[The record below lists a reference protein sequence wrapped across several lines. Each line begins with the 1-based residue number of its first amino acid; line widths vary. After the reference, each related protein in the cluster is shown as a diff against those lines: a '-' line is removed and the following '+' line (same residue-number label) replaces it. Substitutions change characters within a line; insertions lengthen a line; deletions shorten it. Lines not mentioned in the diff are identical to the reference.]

1 MTNEIVIMIVNE
13 KLEPK
18 VLDMLNYL
26 EITGV
31 ARHKARGMSKHG
43 FIEFLN
49 LGHEDKTIY
58 FSITSSIQ
66 AKELRQ
72 IVEEKEL
79 FKHARSGIMF
89 SLKLGGTKMIKSE
102 KCVVITVV
110 DYGYSSTVMKLAREN
125 GATGGTIFDGRGTGA
140 NFSTFLGMDISS
152 EKEIILNVVE
162 KTYSKKI
169 TSAIK
174 NHFKDENVSGICF
187 TMPITNFVGI
197 NNK

>member
-58 FSITSSIQ
+58 FLITSSIQ

-89 SLKLGGTKMIKSE
+89 SLKLGGVKMAKVE
-102 KCVVITVV
+102 KNVVVTVV
-110 DYGYSSTVMKLAREN
+110 DYGYASTVMKIAREN
-125 GATGGTIFDGRGTGA
+125 GASGGTIFDARGTGA
-140 NFSTFLGMDISS
+140 NFSTFLGM
-152 EKEIILNVVE
+152 EKKKKKEIILNVVDKGVE
-162 KTYSKKI
+162 DKI
-169 TSAIK
+169 IKAIK
-174 NHFKDENVSGICF
+174 KEFKDENVSGITF
-187 TMPITNFVGI
+187 SMPIENFVGI

>member
-79 FKHARSGIMF
+79 FKHARSGIMP
-89 SLKLGGTKMIKSE
+89 
-102 KCVVITVV
+102 
-110 DYGYSSTVMKLAREN
+110 
-125 GATGGTIFDGRGTGA
+125 
-140 NFSTFLGMDISS
+140 
-152 EKEIILNVVE
+152 
-162 KTYSKKI
+162 TYI
-169 TSAIK
+169 
-174 NHFKDENVSGICF
+174 
-187 TMPITNFVGI
+187 P
-197 NNK
+197 

>member
-1 MTNEIVIMIVNE
+1 MTNEIVIIIVNE

-89 SLKLGGTKMIKSE
+89 SLKLGGVKMAKVE
-102 KCVVITVV
+102 KNVVVTVV
-110 DYGYSSTVMKLAREN
+110 DYGYASTVMKIAREN
-125 GATGGTIFDGRGTGA
+125 GASGGTIFDARGTGA

-152 EKEIILNVVE
+152 EKEIILNVVDKGVE
-162 KTYSKKI
+162 DKI
-169 TSAIK
+169 IKAIK
-174 NHFKDENVSGICF
+174 KEFKDENVSGITF
-187 TMPITNFVGI
+187 SMPIENFVGI
-197 NNK
+197 NNR

>member
-58 FSITSSIQ
+58 FLITSSIQ
-66 AKELRQ
+66 AKELWQ

-89 SLKLGGTKMIKSE
+89 SLKLGGVKMAKVE
-102 KCVVITVV
+102 KNVVVTVV
-110 DYGYSSTVMKLAREN
+110 DYGYASTVMKIAREN
-125 GATGGTIFDGRGTGA
+125 GASGGTIFDARGTGA

-152 EKEIILNVVE
+152 EKEIILNVVDKGVE
-162 KTYSKKI
+162 DKI
-169 TSAIK
+169 IKAIK
-174 NHFKDENVSGICF
+174 KEFKDENVSGITF
-187 TMPITNFVGI
+187 SMPIENFVGI

>member
-89 SLKLGGTKMIKSE
+89 SLKLGGVKMAKVE
-102 KCVVITVV
+102 KNVVVTVV
-110 DYGYSSTVMKLAREN
+110 DYGYASTVMKIAREN
-125 GATGGTIFDGRGTGA
+125 GASGGTIFDARGTGA

-152 EKEIILNVVE
+152 EKEIILNVVDKGVE
-162 KTYSKKI
+162 DKI
-169 TSAIK
+169 IKAIK
-174 NHFKDENVSGICF
+174 KEFKDENVSGITF
-187 TMPITNFVGI
+187 SMPIENFVGI

>member
-58 FSITSSIQ
+58 FLITSSIQ

-89 SLKLGGTKMIKSE
+89 SLKLGGVKMAKVE
-102 KCVVITVV
+102 KNVVVTVV
-110 DYGYSSTVMKLAREN
+110 DYGYASTVMKIAREN
-125 GATGGTIFDGRGTGA
+125 GASGGTIFDARGTGA

-152 EKEIILNVVE
+152 EKEIILNVVDKGVE
-162 KTYSKKI
+162 DKI
-169 TSAIK
+169 IKAIK
-174 NHFKDENVSGICF
+174 KEFKDENISGITF
-187 TMPITNFVGI
+187 SMPIENFVGI

>member
-58 FSITSSIQ
+58 FLITSSIQ

-89 SLKLGGTKMIKSE
+89 SLKLGGVKMAKVE
-102 KCVVITVV
+102 KNVVVTVV
-110 DYGYSSTVMKLAREN
+110 DYGYASTVMKIAREN
-125 GATGGTIFDGRGTGA
+125 GASGGTIFDARGTGA

-152 EKEIILNVVE
+152 EKEIILNVVDKGVE
-162 KTYSKKI
+162 DKI
-169 TSAIK
+169 IKAIK
-174 NHFKDENVSGICF
+174 KEFKDENVSGITF
-187 TMPITNFVGI
+187 SMPIENFVGI

>member
-58 FSITSSIQ
+58 FLIMSSIQ

-89 SLKLGGTKMIKSE
+89 SLKLGGVKMAKVE
-102 KCVVITVV
+102 KNVVVTVV
-110 DYGYSSTVMKLAREN
+110 DYGYASTVMKIAREN
-125 GATGGTIFDGRGTGA
+125 GASGGTIFDARGTGA

-152 EKEIILNVVE
+152 EKEIILNVVDKGVE
-162 KTYSKKI
+162 DKI
-169 TSAIK
+169 IKAIK
-174 NHFKDENVSGICF
+174 KEFKDENVSGITF
-187 TMPITNFVGI
+187 SMPIENFVGI